1 MRKTFLLL
9 LLAAAVTV
17 PVFAELPKS
26 ITLESGDIRI
36 RLDARKRWNVNR
48 IEWKGNQLGTDLAGA
63 HYGAVYRPKGGKHPI
78 GTGHDESGIG
88 EKLFTLKIYADGK
101 EVVPSEG
108 TVIKGKVIQV
118 ERTSQ
123 IAELSSKT
131 RLVMENDL
139 LWEMTRITAEKE
151 VKVMHLYFFMHP
163 WSPRFDKFHAV
174 FPNGEKL
181 DISFKA
187 DNSFPNRKFAPYAA
201 WYETKTGL
209 GAATFLRNIRGAK
222 NPMRFIWDRKVYRKD
237 YLCDFLNGTFP
248 AFHVAV
254 YESVT
259 GFFQQPNPEQWIGE
273 AETLMKKLA
282 DQDQ

>member
-1 MRKTFLLL
+1 MLSP
-9 LLAAAVTV
+9 A
-17 PVFAELPKS
+17 FAELPQS
-26 ITLESGDIRI
+26 ITLESGRIRI
-36 RLDARKRWNVNR
+36 RLDAGKRWNVNR
-48 IEWKGNQLGTDLAGA
+48 IEWKDHLLGTDLAGA

-78 GTGHDESGIG
+78 GTGHEESGIG
-88 EKLFTLKIYADGK
+88 EKLFSLKIYADDQ

-108 TVIKGKVIQV
+108 GVIKGKVIRV

-131 RLVMENDL
+131 SLVMENDL
-139 LWEMTRITAEKE
+139 LWEMTQITAEKE
-151 VKVMHLYFFMHP
+151 VKMMHLYFFMHP

-181 DISFKA
+181 DVTFKA
-187 DNSFPNRKFAPYAA
+187 DNAFPNRKFAPSAA

-209 GAATFLRNIRGAK
+209 GAATFLRNIKGAK

-248 AFHVAV
+248 AGHVAV

-259 GFFQQPNPEQWIGE
+259 GFFRQKEQEKWIGE
-273 AETLMKKLA
+273 AEELLEKLSREKSPFPR
-282 DQDQ
+282 D